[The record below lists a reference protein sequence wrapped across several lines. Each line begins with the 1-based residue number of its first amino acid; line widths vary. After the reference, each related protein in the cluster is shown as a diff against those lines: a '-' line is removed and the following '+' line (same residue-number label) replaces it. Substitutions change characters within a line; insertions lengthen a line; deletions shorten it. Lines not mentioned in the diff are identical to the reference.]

1 MRGFRVVLVPLLA
14 LLSLQ
19 AAAADEEGESINP
32 DLGPEDP
39 GFVPNDGELDSDVSP
54 QKKPTG
60 NYHII
65 KDKGV
70 YVLNRDTFAHFVMDR
85 KIVLVEFYAPWC
97 GHCKSL
103 DPREFTTI
111 LNYSKV
117 GSFTQKHIFDF
128 VSDYKRAA
136 ATLEAEGIPLAKV
149 DGTKEGE
156 LAKEFM
162 IQGYPT
168 LILFRDGMKQVKGRL
183 TLFSQPSFV

>member
-70 YVLNRDTFAHFVMDR
+70 YVLNRDTFARFVMDR

-103 DPREFTTI
+103 DPREFTTF
-111 LNYSKV
+111 LNHSK
-117 GSFTQKHIFDF
+117 GSLFIHAKTQ
-128 VSDYKRAA
+128 V
-136 ATLEAEGIPLAKV
+136 TN
-149 DGTKEGE
+149 
-156 LAKEFM
+156 
-162 IQGYPT
+162 
-168 LILFRDGMKQVKGRL
+168 LILFQTTSVQRLPLKLKAYHWPRL
-183 TLFSQPSFV
+183 TAPRRENWPKSS

>member
-19 AAAADEEGESINP
+19 AVSADEEGESINP

-97 GHCKSL
+97 GHCKVSNVVGLPEMQILGSRVAMLRGSL
-103 DPREFTTI
+103 GPRCGR
-111 LNYSKV
+111 N
-117 GSFTQKHIFDF
+117 G
-128 VSDYKRAA
+128 
-136 ATLEAEGIPLAKV
+136 
-149 DGTKEGE
+149 KE
-156 LAKEFM
+156 
-162 IQGYPT
+162 
-168 LILFRDGMKQVKGRL
+168 KQ
-183 TLFSQPSFV
+183 